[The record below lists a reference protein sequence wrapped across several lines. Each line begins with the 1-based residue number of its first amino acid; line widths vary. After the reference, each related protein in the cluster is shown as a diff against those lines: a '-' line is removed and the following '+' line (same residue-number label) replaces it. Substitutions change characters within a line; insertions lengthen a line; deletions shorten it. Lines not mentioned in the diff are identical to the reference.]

1 MHQLEQLAAE
11 GPLGGPAFRY
21 RGAEIRCHKGGHVCA
36 LRLDGHPLDGHT
48 FGPPGSITRLVD
60 LWADEGRLP
69 DYMRM
74 VPKG

>member
-1 MHQLEQLAAE
+1 MNQPEQPAAG

-36 LRLDGHPLDGHT
+36 PRLDGHT